1 MFDTA
6 VAYISLLFSSI
17 IVYFLQLMIGYRYNM
32 HKETSW
38 EKIRMIGNNSDAG
51 EVITHIKNQDLVKER
66 RRQIVDAAVKLF
78 IKHGYHKTTTRA
90 LARETGL
97 SIGSLYEYV
106 STKDDVLYL
115 VCIAIHTEV
124 EHGVKEAL
132 ARPTVG
138 KAALA
143 EVIREFFLVC
153 NRMSDHVLL
162 MYQVTH
168 FLPLKWQEKVL
179 EAELR
184 ITNLFIEA
192 MRELRELGK
201 LPQLDD
207 DTINLIGHNISVIGH
222 TWAFRR
228 WYFAKQFTIEQYIEQ
243 QTEFI
248 MSFLKDRNK

>member
-1 MFDTA
+1 MD
-6 VAYISLLFSSI
+6 IE
-17 IVYFLQLMIGYRYNM
+17 
-32 HKETSW
+32 ETSF
-38 EKIRMIGNNSDAG
+38 GD
-51 EVITHIKNQDLVKER
+51 EVTTNIKNQDLVKER
-66 RRQIVDAAVKLF
+66 RRQIADGAVKLF
-78 IKHGYHKTTTRA
+78 IKNGYHKTTTRA

-115 VCIAIHTEV
+115 VCIAIHSEV
-124 EHGVKEAL
+124 EKGVKEAL
-132 ARPTVG
+132 ARPTIG

-143 EVIREFFLVC
+143 EVIREYFLAC

-184 ITNLFIEA
+184 ITGLFIEA
-192 MRELRELGK
+192 MYELRGIGK
-201 LPQLDD
+201 LPMLED
-207 DTINLIGHNISVIGH
+207 DTINLIGHNISVLGH

-228 WYFAKQFTIEQYIEQ
+228 WYFGKHFTIEQYIEK

-248 MSFLKDRNK
+248 MSFLEEAKCAGHDPATIVSI

>member
-1 MFDTA
+1 MQDKDTD
-6 VAYISLLFSSI
+6 SP
-17 IVYFLQLMIGYRYNM
+17 
-32 HKETSW
+32 
-38 EKIRMIGNNSDAG
+38 
-51 EVITHIKNQDLVKER
+51 EVVTHIKNQELVKER

-78 IKHGYHKTTTRA
+78 IANGYHKTTTRA
-90 LARETGL
+90 LAKETGL

-124 EHGVKEAL
+124 ERGVKEAL

-222 TWAFRR
+222 IWAFRR
-228 WYFAKQFTIEQYIEQ
+228 WYFAKNFTIEQYIEQ

-248 MSFLKDRNK
+248 MSFLEEKNK

>member
-1 MFDTA
+1 
-6 VAYISLLFSSI
+6 
-17 IVYFLQLMIGYRYNM
+17 MIGKDTDSR
-32 HKETSW
+32 
-38 EKIRMIGNNSDAG
+38 
-51 EVITHIKNQDLVKER
+51 EVVTHIKNQELVKER

-78 IKHGYHKTTTRA
+78 IKYGYHKTTTRA
-90 LARETGL
+90 LAKATGL

-124 EHGVKEAL
+124 ERGVKEAL

-153 NRMSDHVLL
+153 DRMSDHVLL

-222 TWAFRR
+222 IWAFRR
-228 WYFAKQFTIEQYIEQ
+228 WYFAKHFTIEQYIEQ

-248 MSFLKDRNK
+248 MSFLEEKNK

>member
-1 MFDTA
+1 MAIDDDT
-6 VAYISLLFSSI
+6 
-17 IVYFLQLMIGYRYNM
+17 
-32 HKETSW
+32 KE
-38 EKIRMIGNNSDAG
+38 
-51 EVITHIKNQDLVKER
+51 VVTHIKNQELVKER

-78 IKHGYHKTTTRA
+78 IKNGYHKTTTRQ
-90 LARETGL
+90 LAKATGL

-106 STKDDVLYL
+106 STKEDILYL
-115 VCIAIHTEV
+115 VCIAIHSEV

-143 EVIREFFLVC
+143 EVIREYFLVC

-168 FLPLKWQEKVL
+168 FLPVKWQEKVL

-184 ITNLFIEA
+184 ITNLFIDA

-201 LPQLDD
+201 LPPLAD
-207 DTINLIGHNISVIGH
+207 DTIILIGHNISIIGH

-228 WYFAKQFTIEQYIEQ
+228 WYFAKEFTIEQYIEQ
-243 QTEFI
+243 QTDFI
-248 MSFLKDRNK
+248 MSFLKDKKE

>member
-1 MFDTA
+1 MVDRDPNA
-6 VAYISLLFSSI
+6 
-17 IVYFLQLMIGYRYNM
+17 Q
-32 HKETSW
+32 
-38 EKIRMIGNNSDAG
+38 
-51 EVITHIKNQDLVKER
+51 EVVTHIKNQELVIER

-78 IKHGYHKTTTRA
+78 IKYGYHKTTTRA
-90 LARETGL
+90 LAKATGL

-124 EHGVKEAL
+124 EHGVKQAL

-168 FLPLKWQEKVL
+168 FLPLKWREKVL

-207 DTINLIGHNISVIGH
+207 DTITLMGHNISVIGH
-222 TWAFRR
+222 IWAFRR
-228 WYFAKQFTIEQYIEQ
+228 WYFGRHFTIEQYIEQ
-243 QTEFI
+243 QTQFI
-248 MSFLKDRNK
+248 MSFLEEKNT

>member
-1 MFDTA
+1 MTDRD
-6 VAYISLLFSSI
+6 S
-17 IVYFLQLMIGYRYNM
+17 
-32 HKETSW
+32 ETL
-38 EKIRMIGNNSDAG
+38 
-51 EVITHIKNQDLVKER
+51 EVVTHIKNQQLVVER

-78 IKHGYHKTTTRA
+78 IKNGYHKTTTRA
-90 LARETGL
+90 LAKATGL

-115 VCIAIHTEV
+115 VCIAIHSEV
-124 EHGVKEAL
+124 EQGVKQAL

-153 NRMSDHVLL
+153 DRMSDHVLL

-184 ITNLFIEA
+184 ITNLFVEA
-192 MRELRELGK
+192 MRALREQGK

-207 DTINLIGHNISVIGH
+207 DTITLIGHNISVLGH
-222 TWAFRR
+222 IWAFRR
-228 WYFAKQFTIEQYIEQ
+228 WYFAKNFTIEQYIEQ

-248 MSFLKDRNK
+248 MSFLEEKNK

>member
-1 MFDTA
+1 MKDSDTHSQE
-6 VAYISLLFSSI
+6 V
-17 IVYFLQLMIGYRYNM
+17 
-32 HKETSW
+32 ET
-38 EKIRMIGNNSDAG
+38 N
-51 EVITHIKNQDLVKER
+51 IKNQELVKER

-78 IKHGYHKTTTRA
+78 IQHGYHKTTTRA
-90 LARETGL
+90 LAKATGL

-124 EHGVKEAL
+124 ERGVKEAL

-179 EAELR
+179 QAELR

-222 TWAFRR
+222 IWAFRR
-228 WYFAKQFTIEQYIEQ
+228 WYFAKQFTIDQYIEQ

-248 MSFLKDRNK
+248 MSFLEDKNV

>member
-1 MFDTA
+1 MKNERKDKPRDIKMDTDS
-6 VAYISLLFSSI
+6 Y
-17 IVYFLQLMIGYRYNM
+17 
-32 HKETSW
+32 T
-38 EKIRMIGNNSDAG
+38 D
-51 EVITHIKNQDLVKER
+51 EVTTNIKNHELVKER
-66 RRQIVDAAVKLF
+66 RRQIADGAVKLF
-78 IKHGYHKTTTRA
+78 IKYGYHKTTTRA
-90 LARETGL
+90 LAKETGL

-115 VCIAIHTEV
+115 VCIAIHAEV
-124 EHGVKEAL
+124 EQGIKEAL
-132 ARPTVG
+132 ARPTIG
-138 KAALA
+138 KEALA
-143 EVIREFFLVC
+143 EVIREYFLAC

-192 MRELRELGK
+192 MRELRTIGK
-201 LPQLDD
+201 LPMLDD
-207 DTINLIGHNISVIGH
+207 DTITLIGHNISVLGH

-228 WYFAKQFTIEQYIEQ
+228 WYFGKHFTIEQYIEK

-248 MSFLKDRNK
+248 MSFLEKTKSAGPDTKPAPSV